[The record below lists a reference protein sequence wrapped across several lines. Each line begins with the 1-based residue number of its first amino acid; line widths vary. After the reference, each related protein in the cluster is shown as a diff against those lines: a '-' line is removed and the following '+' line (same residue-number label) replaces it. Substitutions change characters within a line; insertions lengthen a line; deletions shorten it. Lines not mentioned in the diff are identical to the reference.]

1 MILGLKMLASWADQ
15 WSDGYKF
22 TYIYAEM
29 SCYSCLSWIQQRQKE
44 KIEKI
49 ANQQDR
55 NYRQQSCLIWTRPKN
70 MIADA
75 W

>member
-1 MILGLKMLASWADQ
+1 M
-15 WSDGYKF
+15 
-22 TYIYAEM
+22 
-29 SCYSCLSWIQQRQKE
+29 SCLSWIQQRQKE

-55 NYRQQSCLIWTRPKN
+55 NYRQQSSLIWTRPKN